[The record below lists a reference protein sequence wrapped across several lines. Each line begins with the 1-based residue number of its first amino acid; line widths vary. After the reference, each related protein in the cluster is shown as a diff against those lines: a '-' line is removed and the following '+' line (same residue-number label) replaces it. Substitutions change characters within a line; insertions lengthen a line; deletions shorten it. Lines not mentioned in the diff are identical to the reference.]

1 MAKAPTPGR
10 YTPPGAKDKST
21 APQLFVGF
29 DGEEWGFNLQE
40 VSPRDGAEV
49 SKVLG
54 YGPTRLI
61 QTLFQ
66 NQDDVD
72 LHTAAGLI
80 FLARRQSEGQWV
92 TWAQATEGL
101 TYGSA
106 ITMRPAEEAESVEEE
121 EIDSPEA

>member
-10 YTPPGAKDKST
+10 YTPPAAKDKTT

-29 DGEEWGFNLQE
+29 DGEEWGFNIQE
-40 VSPRDGAEV
+40 VSPRDGAALA
-49 SKVLG
+49 KVLG
-54 YGPTRLI
+54 YGPTRLM

-101 TYGSA
+101 TYASA